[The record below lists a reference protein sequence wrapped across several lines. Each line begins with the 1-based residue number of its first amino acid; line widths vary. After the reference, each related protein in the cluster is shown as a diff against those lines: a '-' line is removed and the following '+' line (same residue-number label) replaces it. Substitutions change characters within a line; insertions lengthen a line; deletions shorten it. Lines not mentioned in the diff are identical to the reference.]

1 MLKKMCL
8 LYGLGFS
15 LLFGA
20 SKCPDLQDLQQHN
33 GHFYGITSNTMTF
46 DEAKKFAES
55 KGGYLAIPNTAA
67 ENTFLKSILGG
78 RKGGW
83 LGVYDPSYSSS
94 YSYSVGQK
102 KNSSRFRDIKGNA
115 LSYAYWES
123 SQPDNLVE
131 EYDTYNGQQRVS
143 PLGEHWVAMDGN
155 SGKWWD
161 YGNHFDYGNARF
173 YALLEFNSAPTC
185 FEDLSSNIVD
195 TFTNKKCSTQIWD
208 SSAGNLEAGAIFDCR
223 TDSYGNTYC
232 PSSLAQC
239 AQQWDYDSGFSVAGL
254 GQVVDYINKEEDAS
268 SPAILM
274 QKGVKAE
281 RAANGLYYTVVIS
294 SETTYGAKTTCS
306 SLGSGWRL
314 PQGNETGSGGVPVGG
329 QEYVIP
335 NYSNY
340 CSGIGDFAT
349 LGDCAKYS
357 LSPAVTNDWTS
368 PRRNYR
374 CVNTSPVNI
383 VNGYVVI
390 SGYTVTKAGN
400 GLYYTNVF
408 PGKVPTGARDFY
420 GALGG
425 EWRLPQG
432 CETGSGKVPVGG
444 QEYVYT
450 DRCACNNGYTLSTK
464 SDCKGYQFGW
474 GDVRAFRCVASN
486 PSNVIH
492 NTKCPSGYTETTG
505 AETSKGECKR
515 TVEYTYY
522 NYLCNNSKNEQGYN
536 YLPIN
541 TGGNCN
547 KTDPNN
553 STSNPELS
561 NPCNSPTPPANN
573 CKREKFTCQANSDRP
588 CSFVDNKWQCSPF
601 PCMGGN
607 DVTPEG
613 TIEGTSDKNNNGW
626 SEDGMCNGQIY
637 IFNGKD
643 RRCRSWDMFF
653 GLVGGGCCDKDKVFM
668 GLVGC
673 KENEKM
679 LAKQNKAELCTE
691 LGEYCSK
698 KIKLGFAKICVQ
710 KSKGHCCFG
719 SKLARF
725 VHEQGRSQ
733 LGISWGTAENPQCR
747 GFTPEEFQKLDFS
760 KIDLTGAFD
769 IPEINQ
775 TDLTNK
781 INSTVTNFKNM
792 LGN

>member
-1 MLKKMCL
+1 M
-8 LYGLGFS
+8 
-15 LLFGA
+15 
-20 SKCPDLQDLQQHN
+20 
-33 GHFYGITSNTMTF
+33 
-46 DEAKKFAES
+46 
-55 KGGYLAIPNTAA
+55 
-67 ENTFLKSILGG
+67 
-78 RKGGW
+78 
-83 LGVYDPSYSSS
+83 
-94 YSYSVGQK
+94 
-102 KNSSRFRDIKGNA
+102 
-115 LSYAYWES
+115 
-123 SQPDNLVE
+123 
-131 EYDTYNGQQRVS
+131 
-143 PLGEHWVAMDGN
+143 GEHWVAMDGN

-185 FEDLSSNIVD
+185 FEDLSSNVVD

-239 AQQWDYDSGFSVAGL
+239 AQQWDYDSGYSVAKTGS
-254 GQVVDYINKEEDAS
+254 VIDYAS
-268 SPAILM
+268 KVA
-274 QKGVKAE
+274 GT
-281 RAANGLYYTVVIS
+281 YTVSMNFTNTIS
-294 SETTYGAKTTCS
+294 TNESKMCTQI
-306 SLGSGWRL
+306 GS
-314 PQGNETGSGGVPVGG
+314 
-329 QEYVIP
+329 
-335 NYSNY
+335 Y
-340 CSGIGDFAT
+340 CSGENGTCYFSGTKMIAYGAGGNYVYRVMSNGASCNSSTFGD
-349 LGDCAKYS
+349 
-357 LSPAVTNDWTS
+357 PAPGSVKNC
-368 PRRNYR
+368 Y
-374 CVNTSPVNI
+374 I
-383 VNGYVVI
+383 VNQ
-390 SGYTVTKAGN
+390 AEM
-400 GLYYTNVF
+400 
-408 PGKVPTGARDFY
+408 TG
-420 GALGG
+420 
-425 EWRLPQG
+425 
-432 CETGSGKVPVGG
+432 GS
-444 QEYVYT
+444 
-450 DRCACNNGYTLSTK
+450 
-464 SDCKGYQFGW
+464 
-474 GDVRAFRCVASN
+474 
-486 PSNVIH
+486 
-492 NTKCPSGYTETTG
+492 CPSGYSYLDWIGCSGENGTCYVDGVKTVRYGTGGYYSYANANNAIYCSNTVFGDPIYGAVKTCSFKNTTVKQVSTLNANCPVGTTEKNIWITCSGEGGTCSVPGTQVVRYGGNGSYYYKQNVSGSVSCNNNTFGDPAPNVKKGCSYSQGLCEGTTSYCPSG
-505 AETSKGECKR
+505 YADNGTNCQK
-515 TVEYTYY
+515 TVEYSYY
-522 NYLCNNSKNEQGYN
+522 NYLCSSSINTQGFN
-536 YLPIN
+536 YTPAN
-541 TGGNCN
+541 TGGSCN
-547 KTDPNN
+547 KTDSNN

-561 NPCNSPTPPANN
+561 NPCNSSTPPANN